1 MESILDSTKKKLGI
15 DASYDAFDVD
25 IITFING
32 AFSTLTQLGVGP
44 VVFQIEDNS
53 LEWKDYIGEDDV
65 LLNMVKPYI
74 YLKVRLLFD
83 PPQTSYTQTAFE
95 NQLEQ
100 MEWRINVYRET
111 LTPSPEEV
119 AADG

>member
-1 MESILDSTKKKLGI
+1 ML
-15 DASYDAFDVD
+15 FR
-25 IITFING
+25 
-32 AFSTLTQLGVGP
+32 
-44 VVFQIEDNS
+44 NS